1 MLYRPKEWGIGMS
14 TRQTGIHPGVL
25 LLEEFLKPLGISQNR
40 LARDL
45 DVPVSRIAALV
56 AGNRAV
62 TADTAMRLAT
72 YFDTKPEL
80 WLKLQAAYDIA
91 QLRDGDWPRI
101 EARIRPY
108 EPVDVPDDTTEI
120 ATDENA
126 DPLDQ
131 PHVNRAF

>member
-1 MLYRPKEWGIGMS
+1 MN
-14 TRQTGIHPGVL
+14 TRQSGIHPGIL

-45 DVPVSRIAALV
+45 DVPVSRIAAIV

-62 TADTAMRLAT
+62 TADTAMRLAA

-91 QLRDGDWPRI
+91 QLRDGDWSRI

-108 EPVDVPDDTTEI
+108 EPVDAPDDATEI
-120 ATDENA
+120 SPDEDEN
-126 DPLDQ
+126 PLDQ
-131 PHVNRAF
+131 PHVNRAS